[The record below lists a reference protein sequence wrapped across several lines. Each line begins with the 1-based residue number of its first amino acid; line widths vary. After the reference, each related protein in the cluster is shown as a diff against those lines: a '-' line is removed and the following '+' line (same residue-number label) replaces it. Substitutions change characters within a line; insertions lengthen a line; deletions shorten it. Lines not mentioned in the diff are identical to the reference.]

1 MEISDFLIR
10 QFIKNHSSN
19 VCVCD
24 TIIIY
29 KQGEKINISD
39 FEQMLF

>member
-29 KQGEKINISD
+29 KQGEKKISD
-39 FEQMLF
+39 FEQMFF